1 MKLICVL
8 LFLVFQIKTFAQKDF
23 FKDRKADLELGI
35 NVGAVKP
42 TAEIGINLYKLFDRG
57 MTSNSLIISSEFN
70 YSNDKLLIAPK
81 ITYSKIYLVINY
93 SVSLINYNY
102 NHQNGLFFRPNIGIT
117 NCGWMDLV
125 YGYNI
130 PIQRYFD
137 FVPTHVI
144 TLRFKLFGI
153 IKDHVF

>member
-1 MKLICVL
+1 MKNILITGI
-8 LFLVFQIKTFAQKDF
+8 LFLYVNLYGQSDF

-57 MTSNSLIISSEFN
+57 MTSNSLMISSEFN

-81 ITYSKIYLVINY
+81 ITYSKIYLLINF
-93 SVSLINYNY
+93 SGSLINYNY

-117 NCGWMDLV
+117 YFGALDLV

-130 PIQRYFD
+130 PLQHELN
-137 FVPTHVI
+137 FVNTHTI
-144 TLRFKLFGI
+144 TLRCRLFGTV
-153 IKDHVF
+153 KEVF